1 MQQLWWAVEKTSTK
15 SGTSAAL
22 VVLKCSLLVEED
34 IKSAMIIEHATKIGI
49 IMNKV
54 AISLFSSVSDFVRV
68 SEANLEILR
77 FLDYTIAVIT
87 IVFFLFGFKKFK
99 EYEPITTQIS
109 LNTI

>member
-1 MQQLWWAVEKTSTK
+1 MEKTSTK

-54 AISLFSSVSDFVRV
+54 AISLFSSVSDLVRI
-68 SEANLEILR
+68 SEAILKILR
-77 FLDYTIAVIT
+77 FLDYTTVT
-87 IVFFLFGFKKFK
+87 NLLLLK
-99 EYEPITTQIS
+99 YP
-109 LNTI
+109 

>member
-34 IKSAMIIEHATKIGI
+34 IKSAMIIEHAAKIGI
-49 IMNKV
+49 IMKKV

-77 FLDYTIAVIT
+77 FLDYTTAVIT
-87 IVFFLFGFKKFK
+87 IVLALK
-99 EYEPITTQIS
+99 Y
-109 LNTI
+109 L

>member
-77 FLDYTIAVIT
+77 FLDYTIAVVRTYYYSNILEHN
-87 IVFFLFGFKKFK
+87 IIYF
-99 EYEPITTQIS
+99 S
-109 LNTI
+109 CNTASAS

>member
-54 AISLFSSVSDFVRV
+54 AISLFSSVSNFVRV

-77 FLDYTIAVIT
+77 FLDYTIA
-87 IVFFLFGFKKFK
+87 
-99 EYEPITTQIS
+99 EPITTQIS
-109 LNTI
+109 LNTISYILVAIPHLHHN

>member
-1 MQQLWWAVEKTSTK
+1 MEKTSTK

-77 FLDYTIAVIT
+77 FLDYTIAVVRTYYYSNILEHN
-87 IVFFLFGFKKFK
+87 IIYF
-99 EYEPITTQIS
+99 S
-109 LNTI
+109 CNTASAS

>member
-1 MQQLWWAVEKTSTK
+1 MEKTSTK

-22 VVLKCSLLVEED
+22 VNVKCSLLVEED

-54 AISLFSSVSDFVRV
+54 AISLFSSVSNFVRV

-77 FLDYTIAVIT
+77 FLDYTTDSPLISS
-87 IVFFLFGFKKFK
+87 
-99 EYEPITTQIS
+99 QIS
-109 LNTI
+109 LNTILYI

>member
-1 MQQLWWAVEKTSTK
+1 MEKTSTK

-77 FLDYTIAVIT
+77 FLDYTTAVYDSPL
-87 IVFFLFGFKKFK
+87 VSS
-99 EYEPITTQIS
+99 QIS
-109 LNTI
+109 LNTILYILVAISHLHHN

>member
-1 MQQLWWAVEKTSTK
+1 MEKTSTK

-77 FLDYTIAVIT
+77 FLYYTIAVVRTYYYSNILEHN
-87 IVFFLFGFKKFK
+87 IIYF
-99 EYEPITTQIS
+99 S
-109 LNTI
+109 CNTASAS

>member
-54 AISLFSSVSDFVRV
+54 AISLFSSVSNFVRV

-77 FLDYTIAVIT
+77 FLDYTTAVI
-87 IVFFLFGFKKFK
+87 IRL
-99 EYEPITTQIS
+99 
-109 LNTI
+109 

>member
-1 MQQLWWAVEKTSTK
+1 MEKTSTK

-77 FLDYTIAVIT
+77 FLDYTIAVRTYYYSNILEHN
-87 IVFFLFGFKKFK
+87 IIYF
-99 EYEPITTQIS
+99 S
-109 LNTI
+109 CNTASAS

>member
-1 MQQLWWAVEKTSTK
+1 MEKTSTK

-54 AISLFSSVSDFVRV
+54 AISLFSSVSDFVRI
-68 SEANLEILR
+68 SEAIFENIKIFRLHNR
-77 FLDYTIAVIT
+77 S
-87 IVFFLFGFKKFK
+87 
-99 EYEPITTQIS
+99 TTS
-109 LNTI
+109 

>member
-1 MQQLWWAVEKTSTK
+1 MEKTSTK

-87 IVFFLFGFKKFK
+87 IVFLS
-99 EYEPITTQIS
+99 EYVPITTQIS
-109 LNTI
+109 LNTISYILVAIPHLHHN

>member
-1 MQQLWWAVEKTSTK
+1 MEKTSTK

-77 FLDYTIAVIT
+77 PLDYTTAV
-87 IVFFLFGFKKFK
+87 VSS
-99 EYEPITTQIS
+99 QIS
-109 LNTI
+109 LNTILYILLAISHLHHN